1 MVKNNSH
8 LGKGIEENMSA
19 DQIMQAYKEIYKV
32 SDVYSEDEQRRIVG
46 IRYAAEASG
55 LSQTTL
61 FTVADDISVD
71 AVTQIKE
78 RQDEFKGIA
87 VITTISVNMTLPD
100 LQRIF

>member
-1 MVKNNSH
+1 
-8 LGKGIEENMSA
+8 MSA
-19 DQIMQAYKEIYKV
+19 VPNNAGIQREDYIKSATFN
-32 SDVYSEDEQRRIVG
+32 SEDVAKTYLG

-87 VITTISVNMTLPD
+87 L
-100 LQRIF
+100 